1 MPHSPI
7 AQKRVHFWDWSSQ
20 VGTAWDESEGSPK
33 GSDWSSSATPSY
45 NFETKLKKY
54 YHRIL

>member
-7 AQKRVHFWDWSSQ
+7 AQKRVHFWDWSSH

-33 GSDWSSSATPSY
+33 GSDRSSSATPSY

-54 YHRIL
+54 Y